1 MEMTFIYIDAPD
13 IDLKNFSLDDFY
25 TVTKELDDDDS
36 ITDIA
41 RDIAKRCT
49 EHKMSNFKGKI
60 INQFVYLSLNP
71 IKGQNFYDSMLNYY
85 FNEKNEV

>member
-49 EHKMSNFKGKI
+49 EHKM
-60 INQFVYLSLNP
+60 
-71 IKGQNFYDSMLNYY
+71 
-85 FNEKNEV
+85 

>member
-13 IDLKNFSLDDFY
+13 IDLKILVWMIFY

-49 EHKMSNFKGKI
+49 EHKMSNFKGR
-60 INQFVYLSLNP
+60 
-71 IKGQNFYDSMLNYY
+71 
-85 FNEKNEV
+85 